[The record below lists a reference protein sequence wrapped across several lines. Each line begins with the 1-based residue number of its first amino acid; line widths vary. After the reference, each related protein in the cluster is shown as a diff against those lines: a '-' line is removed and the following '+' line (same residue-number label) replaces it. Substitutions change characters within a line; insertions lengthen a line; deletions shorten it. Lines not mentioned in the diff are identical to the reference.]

1 MAKLSIVP
9 GDSANSTAPKH
20 LKPATRV
27 WFDEIWRSFEL
38 ESQHVK
44 ILQLAAE
51 AWDCY
56 EAARNDI
63 SENGSTFK
71 NKFGDVKP
79 HPSVALMQNSRL
91 AFLRVLRELNL
102 DIAPPSDGARPKPLK
117 YSR

>member
-1 MAKLSIVP
+1 MKLSAVP
-9 GDSANSTAPKH
+9 SKIESQAPKH
-20 LKPATRV
+20 LKLATRL
-27 WFDEIWRSFEL
+27 WFDEICRSFEL
-38 ESQHVK
+38 ESQHLK

-56 EAARNDI
+56 ELARDDI
-63 SENGSTFK
+63 STNGATFK

-91 AFLRVLRELNL
+91 AFLRALRELNL
-102 DIAPPSDGARPKPLK
+102 DVQPPESPRPNPLK